1 MLQKYFHK
9 VKFLLSADHF
19 TQALL
24 AMLVT
29 NITSDF
35 LVYQHW
41 PVIKYTKIQI
51 RPYLEYQNS
60 PNIKYTQIHTNTNT
74 PLSKIS
80 TLGQC
85 QIHTSTRSSL
95 NTQTHVCKTNNGPVL
110 KSPKLEIQTVIRFC
124 Q

>member
-1 MLQKYFHK
+1 MLQKYFQK
-9 VKFLLSADHF
+9 AKFLLSADNF

-29 NITSDF
+29 NIKSDF
-35 LVYQHW
+35 LVYQPW

-60 PNIKYTQIHTNTNT
+60 PNIKYTQTNT

-95 NTQTHVCKTNNGPVL
+95 NTQTHVCKTNNDPVL

-124 Q
+124 QEH